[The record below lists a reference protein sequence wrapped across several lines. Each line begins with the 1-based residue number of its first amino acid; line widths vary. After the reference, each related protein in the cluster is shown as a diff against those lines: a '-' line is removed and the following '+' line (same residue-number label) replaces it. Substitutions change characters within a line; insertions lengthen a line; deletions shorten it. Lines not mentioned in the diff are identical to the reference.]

1 MKKKVLSLILAGTM
15 TLGLALTGCSGGSD
29 GGGSGSDEG
38 TPAAEEDA
46 GSDEGS
52 GEGGDKPY
60 AGITLKWWAGNAENN
75 PGTQAVMEA
84 ATEKLGMEFE
94 VEVNPGGSE
103 GDNIIKT
110 RMASGDLPDF
120 MAYNSG
126 SKLYD
131 LNPSRGFMDISDWDI
146 VDKFDDAFLSS
157 VTIDGVVYGAPQSST
172 QAGAVIYYKPDYEEL
187 KLEVPHTWDEF
198 VDNCKALAD
207 AGKTPVYFTG
217 GETWATQVLFLG
229 DYYNI
234 AAANPT
240 FADDYTEGKAKYAD
254 VAEAT
259 RSWTKY
265 EDLVDYL
272 NADKSAAT
280 VTDGN
285 FAIATGEATHW
296 FILTQQLPLILENVD
311 DPDDIGVFGVP
322 GDDADDHGLTVWE
335 PMSWYVN
342 KDTENVDAI
351 KAFFEFYYSEEA
363 LDLYF
368 GTYGANGPS
377 CIKGYELPD
386 SVCSAV
392 RVDMQKYFDDGK
404 TVPALEYQSPIK
416 GTTCEQMTTAVGLG
430 QMSGEEAAAM
440 YDDDCKK
447 SAVQLGYDWE

>member
-1 MKKKVLSLILAGTM
+1 
-15 TLGLALTGCSGGSD
+15 
-29 GGGSGSDEG
+29 
-38 TPAAEEDA
+38 
-46 GSDEGS
+46 
-52 GEGGDKPY
+52 
-60 AGITLKWWAGNAENN
+60 
-75 PGTQAVMEA
+75 
-84 ATEKLGMEFE
+84 
-94 VEVNPGGSE
+94 
-103 GDNIIKT
+103 
-110 RMASGDLPDF
+110 MASGDLPDF

-157 VTIDGVVYGAPQSST
+157 VTIDGAVYGAPQSST

-198 VDNCKALAD
+198 VDNCKALSD

-296 FILTQQLPLILENVD
+296 FILTQQLPLILENAEN
-311 DPDDIGVFGVP
+311 PDDIGVFGVP
-322 GDDADDHGLTVWE
+322 GDDADNHGLTVWE

-377 CIKGYELPD
+377 CIKGYELPE

-447 SAVQLGYDWE
+447 SAVQLGYDWK

>member
-15 TLGLALTGCSGGSD
+15 TLGLALTGCGGSDSGGSD
-29 GGGSGSDEG
+29 AG
-38 TPAAEEDA
+38 TPEAGTEEDA

-52 GEGGDKPY
+52 GDSGDKPY
-60 AGITLKWWAGNAENN
+60 AGVTLKWWAGNAENN

-131 LNPSRGFMDISDWDI
+131 LNPSRGFMDISDWEI

-157 VTIDGVVYGAPQSST
+157 VTIDGAVYGAPQSST

-254 VAEAT
+254 VPEAT

-296 FILTQQLPLILENVD
+296 FILTQQLPLILENVE

>member
-1 MKKKVLSLILAGTM
+1 MKKKVVSLVLAGAM
-15 TLGLALTGCSGGSD
+15 TLSLALTGCGGGGGSD
-29 GGGSGSDEG
+29 SGDAPASDSGSGS
-38 TPAAEEDA
+38 EDA
-46 GSDEGS
+46 S
-52 GEGGDKPY
+52 GGGDSESGDKQFE
-60 AGITLKWWAGNAENN
+60 GVTLKWWAGNAENN
-75 PGTQAVMEA
+75 AGTQAVMEA

-103 GDNIIKT
+103 GDNILKT

-120 MAYNSG
+120 LAYNSG

-131 LNPSRGFMDISDWDI
+131 LNPSRGFLDISDWDI

-157 VTIDGVVYGAPQSST
+157 VTIDGVIYGAPQSST

-187 KLEVPHTWDEF
+187 GLEVPHTWDEF
-198 VDNCKALAD
+198 LDNCKALAD

-234 AAANPT
+234 AAKNPD
-240 FADDYTEGKAKYAD
+240 FADDYTNGKAKYAD
-254 VAEAT
+254 VPEAT

-272 NADKSAAT
+272 NKDKSAAT

-335 PMSWYVN
+335 PMSLV
-342 KDTENVDAI
+342 
-351 KAFFEFYYSEEA
+351 
-363 LDLYF
+363 
-368 GTYGANGPS
+368 
-377 CIKGYELPD
+377 
-386 SVCSAV
+386 
-392 RVDMQKYFDDGK
+392 
-404 TVPALEYQSPIK
+404 
-416 GTTCEQMTTAVGLG
+416 CEQG
-430 QMSGEEAAAM
+430 Q
-440 YDDDCKK
+440 
-447 SAVQLGYDWE
+447 

>member
-15 TLGLALTGCSGGSD
+15 TLGLALTGCGGSD
-29 GGGSGSDEG
+29 GGGSGSGEG
-38 TPAAEEDA
+38 TPAAEDA
-46 GSDEGS
+46 GSDESS
-52 GEGGDKPY
+52 GDSGDKPY
-60 AGITLKWWAGNAENN
+60 AGVTLKWWAGNAENN

-131 LNPSRGFMDISDWDI
+131 LNPSRGFMDISDWEI

-157 VTIDGVVYGAPQSST
+157 VTIDGAVYGAPQSST

-198 VDNCKALAD
+198 VDNCKTLAD

-254 VAEAT
+254 VPEAT

-296 FILTQQLPLILENVD
+296 FILTQQLPLILENVE

>member
-29 GGGSGSDEG
+29 NGGSDSDGGSTAAEDTGSDEG
-38 TPAAEEDA
+38 GGGD
-46 GSDEGS
+46 
-52 GEGGDKPY
+52 GDKPY

-157 VTIDGVVYGAPQSST
+157 VTIDGAVYGAPQSST

-198 VDNCKALAD
+198 VDNCKALSD

-259 RSWTKY
+259 KSWTKY

-296 FILTQQLPLILENVD
+296 FILTQQLPLILENAEN
-311 DPDDIGVFGVP
+311 PDDIGVFGVP
-322 GDDADDHGLTVWE
+322 GDDADNHGLTVWE

-377 CIKGYELPD
+377 CIKGYELPE

-416 GTTCEQMTTAVGLG
+416 GTTCEQMTTTVGLG

-447 SAVQLGYDWE
+447 SAVQLGYDWK

>member
-29 GGGSGSDEG
+29 NGGSDSDGGSTAAEDTGSDEG
-38 TPAAEEDA
+38 GGGD
-46 GSDEGS
+46 
-52 GEGGDKPY
+52 GDKPY

-157 VTIDGVVYGAPQSST
+157 VTIDGAVYGAPQSST

-198 VDNCKALAD
+198 VDNCKALSD

-259 RSWTKY
+259 KSWTKY

-296 FILTQQLPLILENVD
+296 FILTQQLPLILENAEN
-311 DPDDIGVFGVP
+311 PDDIGVFGVP
-322 GDDADDHGLTVWE
+322 GDDADNHGLTVWE

-377 CIKGYELPD
+377 CIKGYELPE

-447 SAVQLGYDWE
+447 SAVQLGYDWK